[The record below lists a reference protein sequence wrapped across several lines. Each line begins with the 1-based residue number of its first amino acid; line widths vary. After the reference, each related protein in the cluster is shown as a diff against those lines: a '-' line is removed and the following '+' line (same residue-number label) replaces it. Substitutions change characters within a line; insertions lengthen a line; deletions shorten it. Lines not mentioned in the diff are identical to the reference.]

1 MEKALIK
8 TRYELRNG
16 NSEKLILL
24 KNLRTGFDVF
34 DKLLPNMISIE
45 SLIILKGI
53 VPIKVVYL
61 INIRKYLFAFDKFYL
76 LLPSTMRSIF
86 CIKSSP
92 MYPTTNK
99 KTGVAIRTIEK
110 SDGKNPRPNPIV
122 ANGIVPRMEKIWK

>member
-1 MEKALIK
+1 MIPTMIHIITYNVGKSYIIKKNASIAMEKALIK

-53 VPIKVVYL
+53 VPIKVIFL
-61 INIRKYLFAFDKFYL
+61 INIRKYLFAFDKFSHFYR
-76 LLPSTMRSIF
+76 T
-86 CIKSSP
+86 CILCQWQV
-92 MYPTTNK
+92 
-99 KTGVAIRTIEK
+99 GQRE
-110 SDGKNPRPNPIV
+110 D
-122 ANGIVPRMEKIWK
+122 